1 MFPSERSFDKLFRAS
16 HCQQMI
22 LKEESWKQ
30 INIEWPVRWQKTFFW
45 YNKFVLRLNEKPNQN
60 IFSKIF
66 FSKKNELVKLQAVFP
81 ISIETRKCVVKRQ
94 TFEKMALSYRSVNWC
109 IALVKGNSEIKDLK
123 NFKTSLLSL
132 KENNIR
138 FP

>member
-1 MFPSERSFDKLFRAS
+1 
-16 HCQQMI
+16 MI

-30 INIEWPVRWQKTFFW
+30 INIEWQVRWQKAFFW
-45 YNKFVLRLNEKPNQN
+45 YKKFVLRLNEKPNQN

-94 TFEKMALSYRSVNWC
+94 TFEKMAPSYRSVNWC